1 MQALS
6 VHTISP
12 AESVLAMPCQ
22 ADNDEHLFSLWLH
35 GRGQHTRR
43 AYAAELRRFREFI
56 GTPLPSVR
64 LDDLQRFIDSLEGLA
79 DASRARATATIKSL
93 FGFAHRIGYLRFDVG
108 AAIATPKTRNR
119 LSARILTEGQVIAMI
134 TLEPNDRNRALLRT
148 LYIGGLRVSELVALC
163 WRDLI
168 ARGES
173 EGQASIFGKGSK
185 TRVVLLP
192 ASLWQELKS
201 LKGEANEEDDPVFR
215 SRKGGHLDQSR
226 VTKIVRQAARSAG
239 ISQNVSPHWLRHA
252 HASHALDRGCPAHL
266 LQQTLGHSSLATTSI
281 YAHAR
286 PSDSSSRYLA
296 S

>member
-1 MQALS
+1 
-6 VHTISP
+6 
-12 AESVLAMPCQ
+12 MPCQ
-22 ADNDEHLFSLWLH
+22 ADSDEHLIRLWLH
-35 GRGQHTRR
+35 GRGTHTRR
-43 AYAAELRRFREFI
+43 AYAAELRRFQDVIEK
-56 GTPLPSVR
+56 PLQTVR
-64 LDDLQRFIDSLEGLA
+64 LDDLQRFIDSLEDLA
-79 DASRARATATIKSL
+79 DASRARATASIKSL

-108 AAIATPKTRNR
+108 AAVATPKTRNR
-119 LSARILTEGQVIAMI
+119 LSERILTEAQVIAMI

-168 ARGES
+168 ERGEA
-173 EGQASIFGKGSK
+173 EGQITIFGKGSK

-192 ASLWQELKS
+192 AGLWQELVS
-201 LKGEANEEDDPVFR
+201 LKGADEEQDPVFR

-226 VTKIVRQAARSAG
+226 VTRIVRQAARRAG
-239 ISQNVSPHWLRHA
+239 VAHNVSPHWLRHA

-266 LQQTLGHSSLATTSI
+266 LQQTLGHSSLSTTSI

-296 S
+296 T